1 MQLRTLRTL
10 LVILS
15 FQSLALCQDLSARD
29 VVRKYLVAQN
39 DSMQLNATPQDIERT
54 LDYCSDDI
62 VYEHPAAKAKIEGK
76 DKMRAGKAS
85 YLGLT
90 KDAKYRVKILSSNRN
105 VVIATVSR
113 TFLSKEE
120 DGSWKPG
127 KRSNITVFEIEKG
140 KIHRIL
146 DY

>member
-10 LVILS
+10 LVILWL
-15 FQSLALCQDLSARD
+15 QSLALCQDISARD

-54 LDYCSDDI
+54 LDHCSDDL

-76 DKMRAGKAS
+76 DKIRAGKVS

-90 KDAKYRVKILSSNRN
+90 KDAKYRVKILSSNRD

-127 KRSNITVFEIEKG
+127 KRINITVFEIEKG